1 MPSSPRVAVSR
12 PLPKSLTRRS
22 FLKGAL
28 GSAIAAAAMAATACG
43 STDAASAD
51 DSAVLRVGVENPD
64 ASFDTQTT
72 SLTWGASENI
82 CETLVSLNP
91 DTLEVEPVLLTA
103 LPTVSDDGLTYS
115 FELKEGVKFHD
126 GSTMTAKDVQYSL
139 TRLLAQKAEADSFV
153 YIEGGQE
160 VLDGTATELSGFTLV
175 DDTHFTIKL
184 RQVYS
189 SFLNMLCQFY
199 ASIYPE
205 AACEAAGSDWGTGTN
220 FIGSGPYKLESN
232 DDSTE
237 VVLKAFD
244 DYHEG
249 KPGLDEIDVLYIDD
263 ANTRMMNY
271 KNGDIDLCF
280 FSTSLLEQ
288 YKADDAVK
296 DDIVYYT
303 PGSTQFVN
311 LNLHEPQFQDVR
323 VRQALSLAINRQE
336 LCDTVLSGAALP
348 CTGFIPPSVTNSDEG
363 AEVLE
368 YDPDKARALLE
379 EAGATDISF
388 TAQVR
393 SQDQAVMVA
402 LQSYWSAIG
411 VNCEVQ
417 TIDAGL
423 WRDSRSNGSLVATT
437 VTWSTLSF
445 IGVEFMA
452 SYFYST
458 NASQRSSFYNSP
470 EFDGYVDAARAA
482 TTDDVA
488 KEETIA
494 ADRQLVRTD
503 YATIPVVWPQTP
515 YVLRKGFDGLSILV
529 NFHFKGMTKS
539 A

>member
-1 MPSSPRVAVSR
+1 M
-12 PLPKSLTRRS
+12 
-22 FLKGAL
+22 
-28 GSAIAAAAMAATACG
+28 
-43 STDAASAD
+43 
-51 DSAVLRVGVENPD
+51 
-64 ASFDTQTT
+64 
-72 SLTWGASENI
+72 
-82 CETLVSLNP
+82 
-91 DTLEVEPVLLTA
+91 
-103 LPTVSDDGLTYS
+103 
-115 FELKEGVKFHD
+115 
-126 GSTMTAKDVQYSL
+126 
-139 TRLLAQKAEADSFV
+139 
-153 YIEGGQE
+153 
-160 VLDGTATELSGFTLV
+160 
-175 DDTHFTIKL
+175 
-184 RQVYS
+184 
-189 SFLNMLCQFY
+189 
-199 ASIYPE
+199 
-205 AACEAAGSDWGTGTN
+205 
-220 FIGSGPYKLESN
+220 
-232 DDSTE
+232 
-237 VVLKAFD
+237 
-244 DYHEG
+244 
-249 KPGLDEIDVLYIDD
+249 
-263 ANTRMMNY
+263 
-271 KNGDIDLCF
+271 
-280 FSTSLLEQ
+280 
-288 YKADDAVK
+288 
-296 DDIVYYT
+296 
-303 PGSTQFVN
+303 N
-311 LNLHEPQFQDVR
+311 LNLNEHQFQDAR
-323 VRQALSLAINRQE
+323 VRQAHSLALNRQE